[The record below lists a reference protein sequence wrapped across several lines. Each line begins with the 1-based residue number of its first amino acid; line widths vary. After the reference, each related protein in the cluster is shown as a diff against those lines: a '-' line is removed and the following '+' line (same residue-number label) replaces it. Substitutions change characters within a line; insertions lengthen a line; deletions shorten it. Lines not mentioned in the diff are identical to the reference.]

1 MIRTGTNGHGRKSR
15 GETMEEQTQQ
25 VFKNT
30 EGILKEYAG
39 TGKDI
44 IKLGIFTT
52 DIKKTPEFRKVRD
65 L

>member
-1 MIRTGTNGHGRKSR
+1 MDTEGNLVGKTI
-15 GETMEEQTQQ
+15 EEQTQQ

-52 DIKKTPEFRKVRD
+52 DIEKHLNSEK
-65 L
+65 